1 MSKIE
6 TIKVD
11 KSSGEAIIEEQDLE
25 EFLEQLLRGK

>member
-11 KSSGEAIIEEQDLE
+11 KTSGEAIIKEQELE
-25 EFLEQLLRGK
+25 EFVEKLLRGK

>member
-11 KSSGEAIIEEQDLE
+11 KTSGEAIIEEQELE
-25 EFLEQLLRGK
+25 EFVEKLLRGK

>member
-11 KSSGEAIIEEQDLE
+11 KASGEAIIEEQELE
-25 EFLEQLLRGK
+25 EFIEQLLRGK